1 MSDVVSFLPISTKSG
16 IEKRKTLKTKFQ
28 SGRMPSF
35 QFHMLSRFP
44 IELRRSQGPL
54 ETLFKN
60 ANPFLVALLD
70 N

>member
-1 MSDVVSFLPISTKSG
+1 
-16 IEKRKTLKTKFQ
+16 
-28 SGRMPSF
+28 MPSF